1 MSDQL
6 PLPFALREA
15 SDRASFLAAPCNQD
29 ALAWLDRWAEWPACT
44 LVLYGPSGCG
54 KTHLASIWAARADAR
69 WLDRPPPIGAR
80 PATISTFVLDD
91 VDRALRTPDDEIA
104 LLQFYNWVV
113 ERKGHMLLT
122 ARRPVAGWGLALP
135 DLASR
140 LRAAPAIAIGA
151 PDDELL
157 GAVLKK
163 LFGDR
168 QLKVPKD
175 VIPYMLVHMERSFAA
190 ARMLVAAI
198 DERALEQHRD
208 ITIRLVR
215 AVLEQTDEGPE
226 TSRAPHTT
234 WGGR

>member
-1 MSDQL
+1 VIDQL
-6 PLPFALREA
+6 SLPFAHREA
-15 SDRASFLAAPCNQD
+15 SDRKSFLSAPCNHD

-54 KTHLASIWAARADAR
+54 KTHLATIWAARAGAR

-122 ARRPVAGWGLALP
+122 ARRPVAGWGLGLP
-135 DLASR
+135 DLTSR

-151 PDDELL
+151 PDDALL
-157 GAVLKK
+157 GEVLEK

-168 QLKVPKD
+168 QLDVPKD
-175 VIPYMLVHMERSFAA
+175 VIRYMVVHMERSFAA
-190 ARMLVAAI
+190 ARTLVAAL
-198 DERALEQHRD
+198 DARSLEQHRE
-208 ITIRLVR
+208 INIPLAR
-215 AVLEQTDEGPE
+215 AVLEQTDEGSEPI
-226 TSRAPHTT
+226 RDPDTT
-234 WGGR
+234 WGGS